1 MNYLDRRIRPLLQ
14 EYLLPNKV
22 IVLLGPRRVGKT
34 ILIQQI
40 LEEITEPYIL
50 LNGEN
55 LNTRE
60 LFERRSISHL
70 LQLLDGKR
78 LLVIDEAQKIPD
90 IGNSLKL
97 MVDEIP
103 GLRVFITGSS
113 AFDVQNRTGD
123 PLTGRKFTFR
133 LFPLSESEYDSI
145 ESPLEKKDMLRER
158 LVYGNYPE
166 LLQLKSQA
174 QKNRY
179 LNGLVSSYL
188 LKDILAFENIKNSDR
203 IISLLR
209 LLAYQ
214 VGNLVSTTELG
225 KQLGHEW

>member
-113 AFDVQNRTGD
+113 AFDVQNRTGRT
-123 PLTGRKFTFR
+123 PYR
-133 LFPLSESEYDSI
+133 
-145 ESPLEKKDMLRER
+145 EK
-158 LVYGNYPE
+158 VH
-166 LLQLKSQA
+166 
-174 QKNRY
+174 
-179 LNGLVSSYL
+179 
-188 LKDILAFENIKNSDR
+188 F
-203 IISLLR
+203 
-209 LLAYQ
+209 
-214 VGNLVSTTELG
+214 
-225 KQLGHEW
+225 